1 MPKRAAG
8 SASASRVSRVV
19 AWSPSSP
26 AIPRTS
32 GSAAR
37 GEAKSM
43 AARAEARPR
52 PAPPRSLAP
61 WARSARMPTAR
72 TARSAASS
80 VASSWPGMARSSAIT
95 VVVPARSAES
105 AAALASASTSA
116 GASLSSTG
124 RRKPCR
130 SARCDPG

>member
-1 MPKRAAG
+1 
-8 SASASRVSRVV
+8 
-19 AWSPSSP
+19 
-26 AIPRTS
+26 
-32 GSAAR
+32 
-37 GEAKSM
+37 
-43 AARAEARPR
+43 
-52 PAPPRSLAP
+52 
-61 WARSARMPTAR
+61 MPTAR

-95 VVVPARSAES
+95 VVVPARSAER

-116 GASLSSTG
+116 GASRSSTG